1 MCTFKGIGKVDQNF
15 TNICVTKYNS
25 DEIGGFQ
32 VSTGSGSYTLGPKNM
47 HSKQAQ
53 TYFDTCKTWPRLQF
67 LKTVLKN
74 QKKSLFSFM
83 GMMADCTIL
92 NSTFFNILPHVHERI
107 IPFVIENYESFPDNQ
122 KKNISHMHHVFCGL
136 YILLNLGIYGEKT
149 TLEFDQV
156 VKE

>member
-53 TYFDTCKTWPRLQF
+53 TYFDTYKTWPCLQF
-67 LKTVLKN
+67 LKTVMKN
-74 QKKSLFSFM
+74 QFVFLYRDDGRLHYREFNFFKYT
-83 GMMADCTIL
+83 CTR
-92 NSTFFNILPHVHERI
+92 P
-107 IPFVIENYESFPDNQ
+107 
-122 KKNISHMHHVFCGL
+122 
-136 YILLNLGIYGEKT
+136 
-149 TLEFDQV
+149 
-156 VKE
+156 